1 MFTYFTNK
9 KASPA
14 PPLGQEKPMSYHRN
28 PSVSRERERERE
40 RVNRSADCLCLHTSW
55 VIGFSVV
62 FRLSTAKVHHFPE
75 TTKHFP
81 NFFPAS
87 NYLHSFFLFLMS
99 ALGNRWRNRAS
110 SSSVRE
116 P

>member
-1 MFTYFTNK
+1 MLMFTYFTNK

-28 PSVSRERERERE
+28 PPVSRE

-55 VIGFSVV
+55 VLVLGVV

-75 TTKHFP
+75 TAKLFPNLFHFP
-81 NFFPAS
+81 PILK
-87 NYLHSFFLFLMS
+87 YK
-99 ALGNRWRNRAS
+99 
-110 SSSVRE
+110 
-116 P
+116 

>member
-28 PSVSRERERERE
+28 PPVSRE

-55 VIGFSVV
+55 VICFSVV

-99 ALGNRWRNRAS
+99 ALGS
-110 SSSVRE
+110 SGR
-116 P
+116 

>member
-40 RVNRSADCLCLHTSW
+40 
-55 VIGFSVV
+55 
-62 FRLSTAKVHHFPE
+62 
-75 TTKHFP
+75 
-81 NFFPAS
+81 
-87 NYLHSFFLFLMS
+87 
-99 ALGNRWRNRAS
+99 
-110 SSSVRE
+110 
-116 P
+116 